1 MENCVKEGVKPLT
14 AENMA
19 YAFNEQCPP
28 DKGCRDAL
36 QEAFRL
42 MRFYEFVDGETL
54 DRFYS
59 LRKGI

>member
-1 MENCVKEGVKPLT
+1 MGEGIEKGRVPLT

-28 DKGCRDAL
+28 DKACQDAL

-42 MRFYEFVDGETL
+42 MRFYGFIDEETL
-54 DRFYS
+54 GRFYS
-59 LRKGI
+59 MRKR